1 MKIVLATHNP
11 KKRQELTA
19 LLRKLKVEILTL
31 EDFPAVGE
39 IEETGETLEENSLIK
54 ALAVHHLTELP
65 VVADDTGLEVKA
77 LNGAPGVRS
86 ARYAGKNAT
95 YEENNRLLLQE
106 LSTVPIC
113 HRQARFR
120 TVVTFVDGD
129 QVFQTE
135 GITEGRIMDQPRGNR
150 GFGYDPIFLLPEL
163 NQTYA
168 ELPPGKKNR
177 LSHRGKA
184 LKKFVKFYQM
194 NYQMSKVKQRIRLS
208 PQR

>member
-1 MKIVLATHNP
+1 MKIVLATHNRH
-11 KKRQELTA
+11 KRQELTT
-19 LLRKLKVEILTL
+19 LLRNLEVEILTL
-31 EDFPAVGE
+31 EDFPAIGE

-54 ALAVHHLTELP
+54 AQTVHHLTGFP
-65 VVADDTGLEVKA
+65 AVADDTGLEVRA

-86 ARYAGKNAT
+86 ARYAGEDAT
-95 YEENNRLLLQE
+95 YEDNNRLLLQK

-113 HRQARFR
+113 KRQARFR

-129 QVFQTE
+129 QVFQAE
-135 GITEGRIMDQPRGNR
+135 GITEGRIVDHPRGKR
-150 GFGYDPIFLLPEL
+150 GFGYDPVFLLPEL

-168 ELPPGKKNR
+168 ELTPAKKNR

-184 LKKFVKFYQM
+184 LKKFVKFYRM
-194 NYQMSKVKQRIRLS
+194 NYQMSKVKQRSRLS